1 MQHIPSSEPAI
12 PSVSQGN
19 PGTSRNQE
27 IHHRV
32 QNSQKLVSIR
42 AKFIRVKT
50 SDICWSSILVLF
62 FHLHLRLTSGLQPSK
77 FPNLNALCIS
87 LLLVCS
93 TRFPLL
99 FFLQLINFWS
109 AAKIMKIIIKQIFPS
124 SCHFLVLDQNIFLI
138 TPLQNTFSLYSSV
151 NTEGQVSHPYVTSGA
166 IEFPSLK
173 GNSNIMFKPAI
184 CWQKTKLMYKN
195 PKFQIVIKHSVCLLY
210 LIHHSYDTFLTF

>member
-42 AKFIRVKT
+42 AKIITVKP

-77 FPNLNALCIS
+77 FLNLNALCIS
-87 LLLVCS
+87 LLLVCA
-93 TRFPLL
+93 TRFPIL
-99 FFLQLINFWS
+99 FFLHSINFWS
-109 AAKIMKIIIKQIFPS
+109 AAKIMKILIKQIYTS
-124 SCHFLVLDQNIFLI
+124 SCHFLRVRSKYISHHPIIEHLQSVFVREHRRPSFTPICNIRFNWISLI
-138 TPLQNTFSLYSSV
+138 KRQSKY
-151 NTEGQVSHPYVTSGA
+151 YV
-166 IEFPSLK
+166 
-173 GNSNIMFKPAI
+173 
-184 CWQKTKLMYKN
+184 
-195 PKFQIVIKHSVCLLY
+195 
-210 LIHHSYDTFLTF
+210 